1 MNLGTAYLSAPGPI
15 KQGPSALDQYRAV
28 LEDGTYDA
36 LVVDASADPAAP
48 GDVIELDLTILS
60 GAHKGEVVS
69 LRAAGLQR
77 GELDL
82 LGLPGTI
89 VVENG
94 VPTFTVEG

>member
-1 MNLGTAYLSAPGPI
+1 M
-15 KQGPSALDQYRAV
+15 DQYRTV
-28 LEDGTYDA
+28 LEDGTYDV
-36 LVVDASADPAAP
+36 LVLDATVDPTAATASLT
-48 GDVIELDLTILS
+48 LDLTILS

-69 LRAAGLQR
+69 LRTAASQR
-77 GELDL
+77 DELEL